1 MKNIVKVV
9 AVVMAIAIVACV
21 LASCGKMLSGTYKS
35 DSLLSSYVQYKFSGN
50 KVTIETYAVGVLAT
64 SSEATYK
71 IADGK
76 ITFTYTEKD
85 SDGSTTKREVTEAFE
100 QDGDTIK
107 IGAVTL
113 TKSK

>member
-9 AVVMAIAIVACV
+9 AVVMAVAIVACV
-21 LASCGKMLSGTYKS
+21 LASCGKLLSGTYKS

-50 KVTIETYAVGVLAT
+50 KVVIETYAVGVLAT

-76 ITFTYTEKD
+76 ITFTYTETG
-85 SDGSTTKREVTEAFE
+85 DGTTSKREVTEAFE

>member
-21 LASCGKMLSGTYKS
+21 LASCGKLLTGTYKS
-35 DSLLSSYVQYKFSGN
+35 DSLVGSYVQYTFSVN
-50 KVTIETYAVGVLAT
+50 KVVIDTFLLGTLAT
-64 SSEATYK
+64 STEATYK

-76 ITFTYTEKD
+76 ITFTYTETG
-85 SDGSTTKREVTEAFE
+85 DGTTSKRESTESFS
-100 QDGDTIK
+100 QDGDTIT
-107 IGAVTL
+107 IGGVTY